1 MTAERFNA
9 NIQRVVSE
17 GFAECLG
24 PVTPEMDARYAR
36 VALRAIAMRDEL
48 EAESS
53 ANIKRMWDDREHR
66 IPSDASE
73 KE

>member
-1 MTAERFNA
+1 MSHDLRNA
-9 NIQRVVSE
+9 NVQRVVSE
-17 GFAECLG
+17 GFAERLG

-48 EAESS
+48 EARSS
-53 ANIKRMWDDREHR
+53 ANIRRMWADDEHR
-66 IPSDASE
+66 IESDARE